1 MSDWLVSLQALV
13 PHLLLALSM
22 LWAVYLVGLSV
33 WIVLQKREPIATLS
47 WIMSLALLPYVGLVI
62 YYFFGPQRIH
72 RQRLKR
78 VRAKAGLAPEGAIAE
93 TEPPGSL
100 QRLAQGCG
108 GYPPSQCAR
117 VALLVDGSETYDAL
131 VAAISGA
138 REHVHLEYYIYEPDA
153 TGARIRDALVARA
166 RAGIKVRLLLDAL
179 GSGRMTKAFLAP
191 LLEAGG
197 EVAWFHPFHPFR
209 LARLLRPRTNLRSH
223 RKIVVV
229 DGRIGFTGGINITD
243 GENPAVRA
251 DAYHDLHVHMEGEAV
266 RWLQLAFVE
275 DWVYA
280 GGALPREP
288 ALWPATE
295 AGAIRTQVLPA
306 GPDSSWEAIHRLMI
320 AAIYQ
325 ARKRVWLATPYFVP
339 GEAARMALTSA
350 AQRGLDVRVL
360 VPRMSDSKLV
370 TAAARSYY
378 SELLRAGIR
387 VYEYPRMLHAK
398 ALLLD
403 DDHCVLGSSN
413 FDYRSFRLNFEL
425 CVLFEDAGL
434 AARLAEVLDR
444 DLGLSAELHGPR
456 RRPFLSR
463 LAEAGA
469 RLLSP
474 IL

>member
-1 MSDWLVSLQALV
+1 MNAWLQSLQELV
-13 PHLLLALSM
+13 PHLLLALSA
-22 LWAVYLVGLSV
+22 LWVAYLVGLSI
-33 WIVLQKREPIATLS
+33 WIILQKREPIATLG
-47 WIMSLALLPYVGLVI
+47 WIMSLALLPYAGLVI
-62 YYFFGPQRIH
+62 YYFLGPQRIH

-78 VRAKAGLAPEGAIAE
+78 LRAKAGLGLEEARAAMEA
-93 TEPPGSL
+93 PGSL

-108 GYPPSQCAR
+108 GFPPSHCSSTR
-117 VALLVDGSETYDAL
+117 LLVDGGETYDAL
-131 VAAISGA
+131 VEAIAGA
-138 REHVHLEYYIYEPDA
+138 CDHVHLEYYIFEPDT

-166 RAGIKVRLLLDAL
+166 NDGVKVRLLLDAL
-179 GSGRMTKAFLAP
+179 GSGHMTKEFLAP
-191 LLEAGG
+191 LLAAGG

-223 RKIVVV
+223 RKIVVI
-229 DGRIGFTGGINITD
+229 DGAIGFTGGINITD
-243 GENPAVRA
+243 DENPALRA
-251 DAYHDLHVHMEGEAV
+251 DAYHDLHVRMEGEAV
-266 RWLQLAFVE
+266 RWLQLAFIE
-275 DWVYA
+275 DWAYA
-280 GGALPREP
+280 GGALPRGP
-288 ALWPATE
+288 ALWPTTAPGT
-295 AGAIRTQVLPA
+295 IRTQVLPA

-325 ARKRVWLATPYFVP
+325 ARERVWLATPYFVP

-378 SELLRAGIR
+378 GELLRAGIR
-387 VYEYPRMLHAK
+387 VYEYPHMLHAK

-403 DDHCVLGSSN
+403 DERCVLGSSN

-434 AARLAEVLDR
+434 SARLAEVLTR
-444 DLGLSAELHGPR
+444 DLDLSEEIVGR
-456 RRPFLSR
+456 RHRPFHSR

>member
-1 MSDWLVSLQALV
+1 MTHWLESLQALV
-13 PHLLLALSM
+13 PHFLLALSV
-22 LWAVYLVGLSV
+22 LWAAYLIGLSV

-47 WIMSLALLPYVGLVI
+47 WIMSLALLPYVGLLI

-78 VRAKAGLAPEGAIAE
+78 VRAKAGLAPEDAHADA
-93 TEPPGSL
+93 EPPGSL

-108 GYPPSQCAR
+108 GYPPSHCTRAT
-117 VALLVDGSETYDAL
+117 LLVDGGETYDAL
-131 VAAISGA
+131 VAAIAGA
-138 REHVHLEYYIYEPDA
+138 RDHVHLEYYIFEPDT
-153 TGARIRDALVARA
+153 TGARIRDALVAKA
-166 RAGIKVRLLLDAL
+166 REGIKVRLLLDAI
-179 GSGRMTKAFLAP
+179 GSGRMTKTFLAP
-191 LLEAGG
+191 LLAAGG
-197 EVAWFHPFHPFR
+197 EVAWFHPFR
-209 LARLLRPRTNLRSH
+209 LARFWRPRTNNLRSH

-229 DGRIGFTGGINITD
+229 DGAVGFTGGINITD
-243 GENPAVRA
+243 DENPAVRN
-251 DAYHDLHVHMEGEAV
+251 DAYHDLHVRMEGDVV

-280 GGALPREP
+280 GGTLPREP
-288 ALWPATE
+288 TLWPAAE
-295 AGAIRTQVLPA
+295 LGAIRAQVLPA

-325 ARKRVWLATPYFVP
+325 ARARVWLATPYFVP

-387 VYEYPRMLHAK
+387 VYEFPRMLHAK

-403 DDHCVLGSSN
+403 DDCCVLGSSN

-425 CVLFEDAGL
+425 CVLFEDAVL
-434 AARLAEVLDR
+434 ASRLSEVLTA
-444 DLGLSAELHGPR
+444 DLALSTEIYRPR
-456 RRPFLSR
+456 HRPFLPR

-474 IL
+474 LL

>member
-1 MSDWLVSLQALV
+1 MSAWLHALQDLV
-13 PHLLLALSM
+13 PHLLLALSV
-22 LWAVYLVGLSV
+22 LWAIYLIGLSV

-47 WIMSLALLPYVGLVI
+47 WIMSLALLPYAGLVI

-78 VRAKAGLAPEGAIAE
+78 LRAKAGLGLEEARAAMEA
-93 TEPPGSL
+93 PGSL

-108 GYPPSQCAR
+108 GFPPSHCSNAS
-117 VALLVDGSETYDAL
+117 LLVDGKETYAAL
-131 VAAISGA
+131 IEAIAGA
-138 REHVHLEYYIYEPDA
+138 RDHVHLEYYIFEPDT
-153 TGARIRDALVARA
+153 TGACIRDALVARA
-166 RAGIKVRLLLDAL
+166 RGGVKVRLLLDAL
-179 GSGRMTKAFLAP
+179 GSGHMTKAFLAP
-191 LLEAGG
+191 LLAAGG

-229 DGRIGFTGGINITD
+229 DGKVGFTGGINITD
-243 GENPAVRA
+243 EENSAVRA
-251 DAYHDLHVHMEGEAV
+251 DAYHDLHVRMEGEAV

-275 DWVYA
+275 DWAYS
-280 GGALPREP
+280 GGSLPREP
-288 ALWPATE
+288 SLWPAPE
-295 AGAIRTQVLPA
+295 PGAIRAQVLPA

-325 ARKRVWLATPYFVP
+325 ARERVWLATPYFVP

-370 TAAARSYY
+370 TAATRSYY
-378 SELLRAGIR
+378 GELLRAGIR
-387 VYEYPRMLHAK
+387 VYEFPRMLHAK

-403 DDHCVLGSSN
+403 GTSCVLGSSN

-434 AARLAEVLDR
+434 SARLTEVLNR
-444 DLGLSAELHGPR
+444 DLDLSEEIVGR
-456 RRPFLSR
+456 RYRPFRSR

>member
-1 MSDWLVSLQALV
+1 MPAWLHALQDLV
-13 PHLLLALSM
+13 PHLLLALFV
-22 LWAVYLVGLSV
+22 LWVAYLAVLSV

-47 WIMSLALLPYVGLVI
+47 WIMSLALLPYVGLLI

-78 VRAKAGLAPEGAIAE
+78 ARPKAGLAPEDAQTDSG
-93 TEPPGSL
+93 PPGSL
-100 QRLAQGCG
+100 QRLAQGCD
-108 GYPPSQCAR
+108 GYPPSRCTRAT
-117 VALLVDGSETYDAL
+117 LLVDGGETYDAL
-131 VAAISGA
+131 VAAIADA
-138 REHVHLEYYIYEPDA
+138 REHVHLEYYIFEPDS
-153 TGARIRDALVARA
+153 TGARIRDALVAKA
-166 RAGIKVRLLLDAL
+166 RAGVKVRLLLDAI
-179 GSGRMTKAFLAP
+179 GSGRMTQAFLAP
-191 LLEAGG
+191 LIEAGG
-197 EVAWFHPFHPFR
+197 EVAWFHPLR
-209 LARLLRPRTNLRSH
+209 LARFWRPRTNNLRSH

-229 DGRIGFTGGINITD
+229 DGGIGFTGGINITD
-243 GENPAVRA
+243 EENPAVRA
-251 DAYHDLHVHMEGEAV
+251 DAYHDLHVRMDGDAV

-280 GGALPREP
+280 GGTLPREP
-288 ALWPATE
+288 TLWPAAE
-295 AGAIRTQVLPA
+295 LGAIRAQVLPA

-325 ARKRVWLATPYFVP
+325 ARARVWLATPYFVP

-387 VYEYPRMLHAK
+387 VYEFPRMLHAK

-403 DDHCVLGSSN
+403 DDCCVLGSSN

-425 CVLFEDAGL
+425 CVLFEDAVL
-434 AARLAEVLDR
+434 ASRLSEVLTA
-444 DLGLSAELHGPR
+444 DLALSTEIYRPR
-456 RRPFLSR
+456 HRPFLPR

-474 IL
+474 LL